1 MKQSKQER
9 TVAWNNLSRQVRDL
23 QEKEHKMQVFLRV
36 LNKEAVIHDGVSS
49 SCKKKFEE
57 LCNDIIPNE

>member
-1 MKQSKQER
+1 
-9 TVAWNNLSRQVRDL
+9 
-23 QEKEHKMQVFLRV
+23 MQVFLRV
-36 LNKEAVIHDGVSS
+36 LSKEAVIHDGVSN